1 MSAQQLILAARGI
14 HKGFVMGGQKIEVLK
29 DLTLNLVA
37 GETLAILGPS
47 GSGKSTLL
55 GLLAGLETPDQGEI
69 VLRGEVLSQLDQA
82 ALTRYRAR
90 HLGIVFQQFHLM
102 RHLSA
107 LENVMLPLEIAG
119 QSGRAVRQRAVE
131 LLEQVRL
138 GHRLDHYPHQLSGGE
153 CQRVAIARALSPEPE
168 LILADEPSGNLDQET
183 GEQVMGALFE
193 MVRAQGRSLILVTH
207 NPEQAKRCDRQLYLQ
222 HGQLV

>member
-1 MSAQQLILAARGI
+1 MSTQQVILAARHV

-29 DLTLNLVA
+29 GLDLQLLA

-55 GLLAGLETPDQGEI
+55 GLLAGLETPDSGEI
-69 VLRGEVLSQLDQA
+69 ALRGEVLSELDQA

-90 HLGIVFQQFHLM
+90 YLGIVFQQFHLM

-119 QSGRAVRQRAVE
+119 QSGRTVRQRAVE

-207 NPEQAKRCDRQLYLQ
+207 NPEQAMRCDRQLHLQ